1 MGKKKELK
9 AEIKRLKRINLELI
23 ESAQLEPIEGYFRM
37 FLSEEDVKDL
47 ATVYDL
53 CVKNTE
59 IYNSQKEVLE
69 NVYCLIK
76 KMNGILFEQ

>member
-23 ESAQLEPIEGYFRM
+23 AAAQLEPIEGYFRM

>member
-1 MGKKKELK
+1 MGKRKELK

-69 NVYCLIK
+69 NVYYLIK

>member
-23 ESAQLEPIEGYFRM
+23 AAAQLEPIEGYFRM
-37 FLSEEDVKDL
+37 FLSEEDIKDL